1 MLGPKGAGWT
11 SPAPPPD
18 TTAMISQAAASPLI
32 PGAALTPLAEARSA
46 LLAGI
51 HPVEPRSIQLRDA
64 EGKVLAAP
72 LHAAGP
78 VPRTAIA
85 LRDGWAVAAAEVVGA
100 SSYSPVLRP
109 EPPPFVAAG
118 QGLPPG
124 TDCVLP
130 LDAVSDMGGMAE
142 IAASAAPGEGVRRAG
157 EDAAAGTLLRGA
169 GERMRALDVAAAS
182 AAGIERCLVRQP
194 RVRVLSV
201 GARPDP
207 VSDYLGRQAVLAG
220 AQMVHQAVSE
230 RSRASALGTTPRPD
244 LILLTGDMALA
255 GEIVAQNGAIVAP
268 NLALRPGEGA
278 ACGRI
283 GDAPAVLVPRR
294 LDAALALELLLIRPL
309 LDRLSGAAPP
319 PPPLE
324 GELARKISSAL
335 GLTELALLR
344 ETIDGFEPLGV
355 GELSLAAIGRAD
367 HWLAVPPESEGH
379 AAGELVE
386 AQPL

>member
-1 MLGPKGAGWT
+1 
-11 SPAPPPD
+11 
-18 TTAMISQAAASPLI
+18 MISQAAASPLI